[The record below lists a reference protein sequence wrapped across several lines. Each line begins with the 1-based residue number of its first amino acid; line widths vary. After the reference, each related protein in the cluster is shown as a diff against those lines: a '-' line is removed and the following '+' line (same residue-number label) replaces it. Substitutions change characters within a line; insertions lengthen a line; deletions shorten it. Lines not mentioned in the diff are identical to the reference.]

1 MEIPRWKEDDLGV
14 DTCSHCGA
22 TVGTRLYQ
30 CPACHYRL
38 ANTSFLDWPE
48 VLPVP
53 IVCKR
58 CQAENPPT
66 VSTCQNCGAAL
77 ETLPRAIDQETL
89 PTRPQGAAP
98 IRPFG
103 QPIAMFNPSFT
114 RPGSALSV
122 TRVNSEVL
130 VLTLGQG
137 VTVRLTGRSEYFVGR
152 SDPVVSWMPHVDLTQ
167 FGGGPAGVS
176 RRHAR
181 IFYEQNGLHIE
192 DIGSLNGTYINTVR
206 LITRVPHPLHSGDEL
221 RFGSIEATMHLE

>member
-1 MEIPRWKEDDLGV
+1 MDIPRWKEDDLGV
-14 DTCSHCGA
+14 NTCSYCGA
-22 TVGTRLYQ
+22 TAGTSPEQ

-38 ANTSFLDWPE
+38 ANTSFLDWPD
-48 VLPVP
+48 VLPIPV
-53 IVCKR
+53 VCKR
-58 CQAENPPT
+58 CQTENPPT
-66 VSTCQNCGAAL
+66 VSTCQKCGAAL
-77 ETLPRAIDQETL
+77 ETLPRATDEETL
-89 PTRPQGAAP
+89 LIRPEEAAP

-114 RPGSALSV
+114 RPGSALSDA
-122 TRVNSEVL
+122 RVNTEVL
-130 VLTLGQG
+130 VLTLDEG
-137 VTVRLTGRSEYFVGR
+137 VTIRLTGRREYFVGR

-221 RFGSIEATMHLE
+221 KFGSIKAMLHLE